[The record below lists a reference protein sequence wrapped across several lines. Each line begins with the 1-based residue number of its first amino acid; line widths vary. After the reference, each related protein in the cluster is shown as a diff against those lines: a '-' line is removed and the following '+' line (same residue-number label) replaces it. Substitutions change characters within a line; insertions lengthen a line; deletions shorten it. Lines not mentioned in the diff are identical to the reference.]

1 MTTFAIQK
9 QISHSMNTGKYIFA
23 QLIEFLPQRIFDRIV
38 MKYEGNKYVKHFTCW
53 NQLLV
58 MMFGQLSNRDSLRD
72 LTNTVSAH
80 TNKAYHLGFGKNVTR
95 SNLAKVNERREPHI
109 FEEFA
114 YHELHGLRALLE
126 KRLVSTRMP
135 VFCLSS

>member
-1 MTTFAIQK
+1 
-9 QISHSMNTGKYIFA
+9 
-23 QLIEFLPQRIFDRIV
+23 

-80 TNKAYHLGFGKNVTR
+80 SNKAYHLG
-95 SNLAKVNERREPHI
+95 
-109 FEEFA
+109 
-114 YHELHGLRALLE
+114 
-126 KRLVSTRMP
+126 STI
-135 VFCLSS
+135 